1 MTSTMKTLVRTLLL
15 LFLFTAAVL
24 AVDTGFKTRLIT
36 SATQTIKVKDG
47 QFITIKSFTQ
57 DQDVGSGRG
66 VLGAGLPPPSPT
78 PTPTVAP
85 TATPS
90 STDLTATKTDNSGAH
105 TTFPASWTWT
115 MHVAN
120 VGSGAAS

>member
-24 AVDTGFKTRLIT
+24 AVDTGFKTRFIT

-57 DQDVGSGRG
+57 DRDVGSGRG
-66 VLGAGLPPPSPT
+66 VLGAGLPPPSP
-78 PTPTVAP
+78 PVP
-85 TATPS
+85 TATPTPS
-90 STDLTATKTDNSGAH
+90 STDLTATKTDNSG
-105 TTFPASWTWT
+105 
-115 MHVAN
+115 
-120 VGSGAAS
+120 